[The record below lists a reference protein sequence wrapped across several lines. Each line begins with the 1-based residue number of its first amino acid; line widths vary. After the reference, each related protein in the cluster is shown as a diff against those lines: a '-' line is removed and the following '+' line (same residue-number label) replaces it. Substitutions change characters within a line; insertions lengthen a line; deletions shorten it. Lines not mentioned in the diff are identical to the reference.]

1 MTEWDKLK
9 AEMDTILVDLSDIGF
24 AIEFSKLWNKLEAE
38 GDKLQ
43 SHLACCQEGYKMQ
56 MEAHHEVKQ
65 KLEAIR
71 TIVSI
76 PDVWTHPDPTKAIRE
91 VLSDE

>member
-1 MTEWDKLK
+1 MTEWDKLWEGLRAK
-9 AEMDTILVDLSDIGF
+9 SAYSRIGQGVG
-24 AIEFSKLWNKLEAE
+24 KNWLNQVKAE

-43 SHLACCQEGYKMQ
+43 KEKAICEGICKGLL
-56 MEAHHEVKQ
+56 EDRVNAWN

-91 VLSDE
+91 VLGDE